1 MLVEFVETI
10 GSESWMGNPYFAEY
24 IVSPVRLLTPVFLCI
39 FFSFFLFF
47 FSFHEEEKEGIN
59 RPLPLV

>member
-10 GSESWMGNPYFAEY
+10 GSVLDGHFAEY
-24 IVSPVRLLTPVFLCI
+24 ILSPVRLLTPVFLCI

-47 FSFHEEEKEGIN
+47 SSFHEEEKEGIN